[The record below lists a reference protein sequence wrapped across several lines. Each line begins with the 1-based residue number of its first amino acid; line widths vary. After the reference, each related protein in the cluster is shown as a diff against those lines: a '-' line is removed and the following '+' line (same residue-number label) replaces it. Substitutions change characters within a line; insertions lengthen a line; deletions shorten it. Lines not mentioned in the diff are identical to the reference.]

1 MNSKG
6 EVIEKVADYIGVES
20 FAKVI
25 ESLYRECLENF
36 DDADDLEEY
45 IADLYGKNIQSLAWE
60 FTHKVNRE
68 MKKYLHLNDQRMD
81 GNFAN
86 LYNDYPR
93 HVTGTFWATDYD
105 GDDYYDLYPQ
115 MVARLDAAEDSEQA
129 SKDRDGKKKK
139 TYKHT
144 CKGNP
149 YIRLQNENI
158 FVADLERKVYKPLR
172 DLANKMATVEDH
184 KDLYDAVRKFNK
196 NRKHLAW
203 DTKQADA
210 FIHAYKGSG
219 SYYTMRNLIMF
230 HGARFMKNGRKM
242 SEANSLKELESKAK
256 LYDEEGWKML
266 GVLKQ
271 LIKDNNISVQGKI
284 LEWKK
289 AKSENK

>member
-1 MNSKG
+1 MEKNIWEYVMNNKG

-115 MVARLDAAEDSEQA
+115 MVARLDAAED
-129 SKDRDGKKKK
+129 
-139 TYKHT
+139 
-144 CKGNP
+144 
-149 YIRLQNENI
+149 RL
-158 FVADLERKVYKPLR
+158 
-172 DLANKMATVEDH
+172 
-184 KDLYDAVRKFNK
+184 
-196 NRKHLAW
+196 
-203 DTKQADA
+203 
-210 FIHAYKGSG
+210 
-219 SYYTMRNLIMF
+219 
-230 HGARFMKNGRKM
+230 ARTGRTSKNGTSRRSARTTSSTISRM
-242 SEANSLKELESKAK
+242 SLKRLTP
-256 LYDEEGWKML
+256 
-266 GVLKQ
+266 
-271 LIKDNNISVQGKI
+271 
-284 LEWKK
+284 
-289 AKSENK
+289 